1 MLENN
6 SPTPQPIQNQACCPP
21 KCHGWLMVLGI
32 VLLLAVAIGGYWLG
46 TQKSIPVAKSSQSTS
61 LPTKAVVATPPV
73 DLTVSPTDNFSKRL
87 FDLEEKFYNQSY
99 PIEMTTIGDND
110 LIGIRCTPIYI
121 NTSTEVDKDVFFDQS
136 SPAPTK
142 LTDNQLSLFIN
153 KAQSDFLVKGERIE
167 EAFRCETER
176 GFQIFSYQISGG
188 GGVMENSNYWY
199 RVTLDS
205 DFKLLAKIV
214 NDGIPYRVCR
224 RLLQLGKDSL
234 YVECGGG
241 DGGYSG
247 GEIFK
252 IDVNDKTYQRIIKCQ
267 SVTDIEGTTNE
278 GAGKTKVSC
287 Q

>member
-1 MLENN
+1 
-6 SPTPQPIQNQACCPP
+6 
-21 KCHGWLMVLGI
+21 
-32 VLLLAVAIGGYWLG
+32 
-46 TQKSIPVAKSSQSTS
+46 
-61 LPTKAVVATPPV
+61 
-73 DLTVSPTDNFSKRL
+73 
-87 FDLEEKFYNQSY
+87 
-99 PIEMTTIGDND
+99 
-110 LIGIRCTPIYI
+110 
-121 NTSTEVDKDVFFDQS
+121 
-136 SPAPTK
+136 
-142 LTDNQLSLFIN
+142 
-153 KAQSDFLVKGERIE
+153 
-167 EAFRCETER
+167 
-176 GFQIFSYQISGG
+176 
-188 GGVMENSNYWY
+188 
-199 RVTLDS
+199 VTLDS

-234 YVECGGG
+234 YIECGGG